1 MAIISEISKLDI
13 SYPTLLWPNTVYKK

>member
-13 SYPTLLWPNTVYKK
+13 SYPTLLWQNIVYKK